1 MSTFGSVFSDHLA
14 DSRRK
19 KCLVMAFTYA
29 VRAIT
34 KSITLTS
41 GEADKLEAVAGEADK
56 KSEAEMYAHERCP
69 LVGVCGSAGGR
80 LLAGAMGFPHL

>member
-1 MSTFGSVFSDHLA
+1 MGQCFQITWQTQGGRNVWSWL
-14 DSRRK
+14 SRTRS
-19 KCLVMAFTYA
+19 
-29 VRAIT
+29 AIT